1 MRRMIIAK
9 LHNVTGIMN
18 RFTAVL
24 NRRQVNILSIT
35 AGVTESQDL
44 THTTFVIEVD
54 HLDEVEQ
61 IIKQLNRLIDVIEV
75 ADITDLPHVEREVV
89 LIKVSAPPTIRA
101 EIFTMIEPF
110 RVNVVD
116 VNLENVTI
124 QLTGDSAKIEA
135 LIDVVSPYGIL
146 NMARTGSAGFEPWVS
161 T

>member
-1 MRRMIIAK
+1 MIIAK
-9 LHNVTGIMN
+9 LHNVTGIIN

-146 NMARTGSAGFEPWVS
+146 NMARTGSAGFERG
-161 T
+161 

>member
-110 RVNVVD
+110 RVNIVD

-146 NMARTGSAGFEPWVS
+146 NMARTGSAGFERG
-161 T
+161 

>member
-18 RFTAVL
+18 RFSAVL

-146 NMARTGSAGFEPWVS
+146 NMARTGSAGFERG
-161 T
+161 

>member
-24 NRRQVNILSIT
+24 NRRQVNIISIT

-54 HLDEVEQ
+54 YLNEVEQ

-75 ADITDLPHVEREVV
+75 AYITDLPHVAREVV

-116 VNLENVTI
+116 VNRENVTI

-146 NMARTGSAGFEPWVS
+146 NMARTGFERG
-161 T
+161 

>member
-1 MRRMIIAK
+1 
-9 LHNVTGIMN
+9 MN

-54 HLDEVEQ
+54 HFDEVEQ

-146 NMARTGSAGFEPWVS
+146 NMARTGSAGFERG
-161 T
+161 

>member
-1 MRRMIIAK
+1 MIIAK

-75 ADITDLPHVEREVV
+75 ADITDLPHVEREVI

-146 NMARTGSAGFEPWVS
+146 NMARTGSAGFERG
-161 T
+161 

>member
-24 NRRQVNILSIT
+24 NRRQVNITSIT

-54 HLDEVEQ
+54 YLNEVEQ

-75 ADITDLPHVEREVV
+75 ADITDLPHVAREVV

-116 VNLENVTI
+116 VNRENVTI
-124 QLTGDSAKIEA
+124 QLTGDSTKIEA

-146 NMARTGSAGFEPWVS
+146 NMARTGSAGFERG
-161 T
+161 

>member
-24 NRRQVNILSIT
+24 NRRQVNIISIT

-54 HLDEVEQ
+54 YLNEVEQ

-75 ADITDLPHVEREVV
+75 ADITDLPHVAREVV

-146 NMARTGSAGFEPWVS
+146 NMARTDSAGFERG
-161 T
+161 

>member
-1 MRRMIIAK
+1 MIIAK

-110 RVNVVD
+110 RVNVID

-146 NMARTGSAGFEPWVS
+146 NMARTGSAGFERG
-161 T
+161 

>member
-75 ADITDLPHVEREVV
+75 VDITDLPHVEREVV

-146 NMARTGSAGFEPWVS
+146 NMARTGSAGFERG
-161 T
+161 

>member
-1 MRRMIIAK
+1 
-9 LHNVTGIMN
+9 
-18 RFTAVL
+18 
-24 NRRQVNILSIT
+24 
-35 AGVTESQDL
+35 
-44 THTTFVIEVD
+44 
-54 HLDEVEQ
+54 Q

-146 NMARTGSAGFEPWVS
+146 NMARTGSAGFERG
-161 T
+161 

>member
-124 QLTGDSAKIEA
+124 QLMGDSAKIEA

-146 NMARTGSAGFEPWVS
+146 NMARTGSAGFERG
-161 T
+161 

>member
-89 LIKVSAPPTIRA
+89 LIKVSATPTIRA

-146 NMARTGSAGFEPWVS
+146 NMARTGSAGFERG
-161 T
+161 

>member
-9 LHNVTGIMN
+9 LHNVTGTMN

-75 ADITDLPHVEREVV
+75 ADITDLPHVEREIV

-146 NMARTGSAGFEPWVS
+146 NMARTGSAGFERG
-161 T
+161 

>member
-1 MRRMIIAK
+1 MIIAK

-54 HLDEVEQ
+54 HLYEVEQ

-110 RVNVVD
+110 RVNVAD

-146 NMARTGSAGFEPWVS
+146 NMARTGSAGFERG
-161 T
+161 

>member
-24 NRRQVNILSIT
+24 NRRQVNIISIT

-54 HLDEVEQ
+54 YLNEVEQ

-75 ADITDLPHVEREVV
+75 ADITDLPHVAREVV

-116 VNLENVTI
+116 VNRENVII

-146 NMARTGSAGFEPWVS
+146 NMARTGSAGFERG
-161 T
+161 

>member
-75 ADITDLPHVEREVV
+75 TDITDLPHVEREVV

-146 NMARTGSAGFEPWVS
+146 NMARTGSAGFERG
-161 T
+161 

>member
-75 ADITDLPHVEREVV
+75 ADITDLPHVAREVV

-135 LIDVVSPYGIL
+135 LIGVVSPYGIL
-146 NMARTGSAGFEPWVS
+146 NMARTGSAGFERG
-161 T
+161 

>member
-9 LHNVTGIMN
+9 LHNVTVIMN

-146 NMARTGSAGFEPWVS
+146 NMARTGSAGFERG
-161 T
+161 

>member
-124 QLTGDSAKIEA
+124 QLSGDSAKIEA

-146 NMARTGSAGFEPWVS
+146 NMARTGSAGFERG
-161 T
+161 

>member
-75 ADITDLPHVEREVV
+75 ADITDLTHVEREVV

-146 NMARTGSAGFEPWVS
+146 NMARTGSAGFERG
-161 T
+161 

>member
-135 LIDVVSPYGIL
+135 LIDVISPYGIL
-146 NMARTGSAGFEPWVS
+146 NMARTGSAGFERG
-161 T
+161 

>member
-24 NRRQVNILSIT
+24 NRRQVNIISIT

-54 HLDEVEQ
+54 YLNEVEQ

-75 ADITDLPHVEREVV
+75 ADITDLPHVAREVV

-116 VNLENVTI
+116 VNRGECHH
-124 QLTGDSAKIEA
+124 
-135 LIDVVSPYGIL
+135 
-146 NMARTGSAGFEPWVS
+146 S
-161 T
+161 THW

>member
-44 THTTFVIEVD
+44 THTTFIIEVD
-54 HLDEVEQ
+54 HLDEVKQ

-75 ADITDLPHVEREVV
+75 ADITDLSHVEREVV

-146 NMARTGSAGFEPWVS
+146 NMARTGSAGFERG
-161 T
+161 

>member
-54 HLDEVEQ
+54 HLYEVEQ

-146 NMARTGSAGFEPWVS
+146 NMARTGSAGFERG
-161 T
+161 

>member
-18 RFTAVL
+18 RFTAGL
-24 NRRQVNILSIT
+24 NRRQVNIISIT

-54 HLDEVEQ
+54 YLNEVEQ

-75 ADITDLPHVEREVV
+75 ADITDLPHVAREVV

-116 VNLENVTI
+116 VNRENVTI

-146 NMARTGSAGFEPWVS
+146 NMARTGSAGFERG
-161 T
+161 

>member
-9 LHNVTGIMN
+9 LHNVTGNMK

-146 NMARTGSAGFEPWVS
+146 NMARTGSAGFERG
-161 T
+161 

>member
-61 IIKQLNRLIDVIEV
+61 IIKQLKRLIDVIEV

-146 NMARTGSAGFEPWVS
+146 NMARTGSAGFERG
-161 T
+161 

>member
-146 NMARTGSAGFEPWVS
+146 NMARPGSAGFERG
-161 T
+161 

>member
-101 EIFTMIEPF
+101 EIFTMIGPF

-146 NMARTGSAGFEPWVS
+146 NMARTGSAGFERG
-161 T
+161 

>member
-1 MRRMIIAK
+1 MIIAK

-146 NMARTGSAGFEPWVS
+146 NMARTGIAGFERG
-161 T
+161 

>member
-89 LIKVSAPPTIRA
+89 LIKVSAPTTIRA

-146 NMARTGSAGFEPWVS
+146 NMARTGSAGFERG
-161 T
+161 

>member
-54 HLDEVEQ
+54 HLEEVEQ

-146 NMARTGSAGFEPWVS
+146 NMARTGSAGFERG
-161 T
+161 

>member
-24 NRRQVNILSIT
+24 NRRQVNIISIT

-54 HLDEVEQ
+54 YLNEVEQ

-75 ADITDLPHVEREVV
+75 ADITDLPHVAREVV

-116 VNLENVTI
+116 VNRENVTI

-135 LIDVVSPYGIL
+135 LIDVVSQD
-146 NMARTGSAGFEPWVS
+146 
-161 T
+161 

>member
-1 MRRMIIAK
+1 MIIAK

-54 HLDEVEQ
+54 HLDEVKQ

-146 NMARTGSAGFEPWVS
+146 NMARTGSAGFERG
-161 T
+161 

>member
-9 LHNVTGIMN
+9 LYNVTGIMN

-61 IIKQLNRLIDVIEV
+61 ILKQLNRLIDVIEV

-146 NMARTGSAGFEPWVS
+146 NMARTGSAGFERG
-161 T
+161 

>member
-75 ADITDLPHVEREVV
+75 ADITDLHHVERGVV

-146 NMARTGSAGFEPWVS
+146 NMARTGSAGFERG
-161 T
+161 

>member
-54 HLDEVEQ
+54 HLDEVKQ

-75 ADITDLPHVEREVV
+75 ADITDLSHVEREVV

-146 NMARTGSAGFEPWVS
+146 NMARTGSAGFERG
-161 T
+161 

>member
-75 ADITDLPHVEREVV
+75 ADITDLHHVEREVV

-146 NMARTGSAGFEPWVS
+146 NMARTGSAGFERG
-161 T
+161 

>member
-61 IIKQLNRLIDVIEV
+61 IIKQLNRLIDVNEV

-146 NMARTGSAGFEPWVS
+146 NMARTGSAGFERG
-161 T
+161 